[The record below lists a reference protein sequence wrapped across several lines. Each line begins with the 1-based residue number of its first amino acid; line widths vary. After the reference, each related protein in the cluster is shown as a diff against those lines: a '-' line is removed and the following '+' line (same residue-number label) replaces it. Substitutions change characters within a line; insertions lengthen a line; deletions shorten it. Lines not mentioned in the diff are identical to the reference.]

1 MSDRKSDISSSPQ
14 GPMIYPKMKKKNFG
28 RRRAMEKKMSLPSVL
43 KVEKNQKIKLV
54 HIKSSKMASYTSFS
68 QIKEV
73 RPVMKTAQPDLLSEE
88 EIEVEIIL
96 YLLHRYILIT

>member
-1 MSDRKSDISSSPQ
+1 MTHGLSENE
-14 GPMIYPKMKKKNFG
+14 KKNFG
-28 RRRAMEKKMSLPSVL
+28 RRRAMEKNCHSPAFA
-43 KVEKNQKIKLV
+43 KVKKIKLV
-54 HIKSSKMASYTSFS
+54 HIKSSKMVSFTSFS

>member
-1 MSDRKSDISSSPQ
+1 MVNPKIQEKKIICFFGQSTNSPQ
-14 GPMIYPKMKKKNFG
+14 RSK
-28 RRRAMEKKMSLPSVL
+28 S
-43 KVEKNQKIKLV
+43 QKRKIIKLV
-54 HIKSSKMASYTSFS
+54 RIKSSKMVSFTSFS

-96 YLLHRYILIT
+96 YLLHRYILMT